1 MKTSIKLSGLVAAML
16 MAAAGS
22 SFAAD
27 PVVPYV
33 QSSANQ
39 TVVNSTGLCWR
50 TGFWTPALAEQA
62 GPEGAGCSCDKDIL
76 SAAACTKAEPAA
88 PAEEPKVAKVMLAA
102 DTLFGFDSTKLS
114 ASGTDMLDQLVS
126 RMAGMD
132 VEVIL
137 TTGYADRLGKEAYN
151 QQLSER
157 RAEAVKAYL
166 VNKGVDSGLVQTEG
180 RGTADPVVDCPKPTR
195 NGQIKN
201 VQDLVKC
208 LAPNRRAVI
217 EVIGTRSVQ

>member
-1 MKTSIKLSGLVAAML
+1 MKTSIKLSGLVAAVL

-33 QSSANQ
+33 QNSTAK

-62 GPEGAGCSCDKDIL
+62 GPEGAGCACDGDIL

-88 PAEEPKVAKVMLAA
+88 PVAEPKVAKVTLAA
-102 DTLFGFDSTKLS
+102 DTLFAFDSDKLS
-114 ASGTDMLDQLVS
+114 TSGTDMLDQLVS

-137 TTGYADRLGKEAYN
+137 TTGYADRLGNDAYN
-151 QQLSER
+151 QKISER
-157 RAEAVKAYL
+157 RAQAVKTYL
-166 VNKGVDSGLVQTEG
+166 VNKGVDAGLVQTEG
-180 RGTADPVVDCPKPTR
+180 RGTADPVVDCPKPSR
-195 NGQIKN
+195 DGEIKN

-217 EVIGTRSVQ
+217 EVIGTRTVQ

>member
-1 MKTSIKLSGLVAAML
+1 MKTSIKLGGLVAAVL
-16 MAAAGS
+16 MATAGS

-27 PVVPYV
+27 AVVPYV
-33 QSSANQ
+33 QSSTNQ

-62 GPEGAGCSCDKDIL
+62 GPEGAGCACDKDIL
-76 SAAACTKAEPAA
+76 SAAACTVAEPAA
-88 PAEEPKVAKVMLAA
+88 PVAEQKVAKVTLAA
-102 DTLFGFDSTKLS
+102 DTLFAFDSAKLA
-114 ASGTDMLDQLVS
+114 ASGEEMLDQLVS

-137 TTGYADRLGKEAYN
+137 TTGYADRLGNDAYN
-151 QQLSER
+151 QKLSER
-157 RAEAVKAYL
+157 RAESVKAYL
-166 VNKGVDSGLVQTEG
+166 VNKGVNSELVQTEG
-180 RGTADPVVDCPKPTR
+180 RGEADAVVECPQPSAR
-195 NGQIKN
+195 GQIKN

-217 EVIGTRSVQ
+217 EVIGTRTVQ